1 MNPDIPIDGTPE
13 APAAPNE
20 TSGSAAT
27 AGALLR
33 GLRQKHGLARE
44 SLATALHVPITK
56 LAALEEDRPE
66 DLPDAVFA
74 RALAL
79 AICRHLHEDPKPILA
94 ALPQLD
100 ANPLR
105 DHNARGLDT
114 PLQRPHLRPSQRA
127 PSHETAHRGTRVVG
141 VALLGGVLLLAGLV
155 LLWQGSQSPEL
166 QRATPARPS
175 STSGTAA
182 SAGGATAPGVAPAQ
196 EAASNPVVLPV
207 EASPREPNAAVGTT
221 MVVQPVHSAGLVAA
235 QARPQPPAIGASH
248 AQ

>member
-127 PSHETAHRGTRVVG
+127 PSHETAHRGTASWAWRSWAACCCSQAWRCSGRVRRARSSSVR
-141 VALLGGVLLLAGLV
+141 
-155 LLWQGSQSPEL
+155 P
-166 QRATPARPS
+166 QRARHRP
-175 STSGTAA
+175 
-182 SAGGATAPGVAPAQ
+182 
-196 EAASNPVVLPV
+196 PV
-207 EASPREPNAAVGTT
+207 RR
-221 MVVQPVHSAGLVAA
+221 
-235 QARPQPPAIGASH
+235 RPQAGQLPPASRLRRRRPLTPWSCPWKPRPVSPTRRLAPRWWCNPFTRR
-248 AQ
+248 A

>member
-1 MNPDIPIDGTPE
+1 MKPDTPSDVTPVTPM
-13 APAAPNE
+13 APPDTAA
-20 TSGSAAT
+20 TATT

-33 GLRQKHGLARE
+33 ELRQKHGLARE

-56 LAALEEDRPE
+56 LAALEEDRGE

-105 DHNARGLDT
+105 DHNSRGLDT

-127 PSHETAHRGTRVVG
+127 PRHETASLGTRVLG
-141 VALLGGVLLLAGLV
+141 MLLLGGVLVLAGLV
-155 LLWQGSQSPEL
+155 LFWPGSQSPQLPRE
-166 QRATPARPS
+166 TPPTPS
-175 STSGTAA
+175 STSG
-182 SAGGATAPGVAPAQ
+182 SVAPAAVVVPPVIAPPQ
-196 EAASNPVVLPV
+196 EVASNPVVLPT
-207 EASPREPNAAVGTT
+207 EATPRDPNARAGTT
-221 MVVQPVHSAGLVAA
+221 MVVQPVHSDGLAAA
-235 QARPQPPAIGASH
+235 QARPQPPVTGASH